1 MVAGRDCCAS
11 LRELSVSVVDGP
23 DGTARRVGAGGRRI
37 DSSRDAVILQ
47 AALDGLAERGYDLLT
62 MDEIAARAR
71 AGKGAIYRRWPSKAA
86 LVADAVVAWRDQ
98 LRPSALP
105 DTGSLR
111 GDVEAMT
118 SSIPDFGP
126 AEGRQVGVLLGLAT
140 AASRDPELRAALYGP
155 LLEQPRR
162 ALRDVLDRAAARG
175 EIPAGR
181 DLSLV
186 PDVVIALNV
195 MRFLTGEPPDREFAR
210 RVFEDILLPLVTA
223 PLPAADHGDPPRA
236 GC

>member
-1 MVAGRDCCAS
+1 MV
-11 LRELSVSVVDGP
+11 EGP
-23 DGTARRVGAGGRRI
+23 DSTARRVGAGGRRI

-86 LVADAVVAWRDQ
+86 LVVDAVVAWRDQ
-98 LRPSALP
+98 IRAAGPP
-105 DTGSLR
+105 GSGWGR
-111 GDVEAMT
+111 GDVDAMT
-118 SSIPDFGP
+118 SSMPDFGP
-126 AEGRQVGVLLGLAT
+126 AKGRQVGVLLGLAT

-155 LLEQPRR
+155 VLEQPRR
-162 ALRDVLDRAAARG
+162 ALCDVLDRAVARG

-223 PLPAADHGDPPRA
+223 PLPGPDRGDPQRA

>member
-1 MVAGRDCCAS
+1 
-11 LRELSVSVVDGP
+11 
-23 DGTARRVGAGGRRI
+23 
-37 DSSRDAVILQ
+37 LQ
-47 AALDGLAERGYDLLT
+47 AALDGLADRGYDLLT

-86 LVADAVVAWRDQ
+86 LVVDAVVAWRDQ
-98 LRPSALP
+98 LRPPAPP

-111 GDVEAMT
+111 GDVEAMI
-118 SSIPDFGP
+118 SSMPDLGP
-126 AEGRQVGVLLGLAT
+126 GQGRQVDVLVGLAT

-155 LLEQPRR
+155 VLEQPRR

-195 MRFLTGEPPDREFAR
+195 LRFLTGEPPDRGFIR
-210 RVFEDILLPLVTA
+210 RVFEEVLLPLVTA
-223 PLPAADHGDPPRA
+223 PAPGPGRGDPPQA
-236 GC
+236 GS

>member
-1 MVAGRDCCAS
+1 VS
-11 LRELSVSVVDGP
+11 LAEGP
-23 DGTARRVGAGGRRI
+23 DRTVRRVGAGGRRI

-86 LVADAVVAWRDQ
+86 LVVDAVVAWRDQ
-98 LRPSALP
+98 LRPPAVP

-111 GDVEAMT
+111 GDVEAMI
-118 SSIPDFGP
+118 SSMPDLGS
-126 AEGRQVGVLLGLAT
+126 AEGRRVDVLVGLAA

-155 LLEQPRR
+155 VLEQPRR
-162 ALRDVLDRAAARG
+162 ALRNVLDRAVARG

-195 MRFLTGEPPDREFAR
+195 LRFLTGEPPDRGFSR
-210 RVFEDILLPLVTA
+210 RVCEEVLLPLVTA
-223 PLPAADHGDPPRA
+223 PAPGPDRGDPRRA
-236 GC
+236 RR